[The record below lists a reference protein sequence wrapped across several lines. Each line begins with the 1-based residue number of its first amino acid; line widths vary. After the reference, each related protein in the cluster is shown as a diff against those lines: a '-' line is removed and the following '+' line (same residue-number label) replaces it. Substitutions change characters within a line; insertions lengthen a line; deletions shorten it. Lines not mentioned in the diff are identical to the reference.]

1 MLALPQEKE
10 SSNFNDFTVTQGSI
24 KFENYSLKYRSD
36 TELVL
41 KQINFTIDPKE
52 KIGIVGRT
60 GAGKSTICLALCRL
74 VEGYSGRILIDNT
87 DISKVSLSSLRK
99 NLSVITQDPS
109 LFTGSLR
116 FNIDP
121 EGKIS
126 DYE

>member
-10 SSNFNDFTVTQGSI
+10 SSNFNNFTVTQGSI

-126 DYE
+126 DSE